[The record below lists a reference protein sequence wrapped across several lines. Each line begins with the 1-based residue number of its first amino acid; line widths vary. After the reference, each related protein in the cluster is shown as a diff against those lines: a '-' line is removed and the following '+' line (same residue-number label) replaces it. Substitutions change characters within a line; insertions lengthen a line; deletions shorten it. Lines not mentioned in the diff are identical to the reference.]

1 MTDLI
6 SPEESYCEIIN
17 DTCPYEYPCSFCRLC
32 RDYEKAKED
41 AAKLKS
47 SGKEPE

>member
-1 MTDLI
+1 MTDLT
-6 SPEESYCEIIN
+6 PEESYCEIIN
-17 DTCPYEYPCSFCRLC
+17 DTCPYEYFCSSCRLC

-47 SGKEPE
+47 SGKDPE